1 MPRLFFAAVM
11 IALGIQGFVT
21 GQFTAVW
28 QPVPRGVPAREVL
41 AYLCALLSLS
51 SGVGLLVRRTAGIA
65 ARALLIGLIVW
76 LLAWRMWFLL
86 TAPLIEGSWSF
97 ADTLVM
103 IAGTAVLFAKFD
115 AEWGRRLGFATV
127 LRTARILY
135 AIGLIPFGYAH
146 FANVAGTAGL
156 VPAWLPWHVAWAYVT
171 GATFLAASVAILI
184 GRFAREAAGLST
196 LQMALFGLLVWVP
209 VIMKGSAQPFQW
221 MEFATTMS
229 LTAAGW
235 VVAESYR

>member
-28 QPVPRGVPAREVL
+28 QPVPRGIPAREVL

-51 SGVGLLVRRTAGIA
+51 TGVGLLVRRTAGIA

-76 LLAWRMWFLL
+76 LLAWRVWFLL

-115 AEWGRRLGFATV
+115 AEWGRRLGF
-127 LRTARILY
+127 
-135 AIGLIPFGYAH
+135 
-146 FANVAGTAGL
+146 
-156 VPAWLPWHVAWAYVT
+156 
-171 GATFLAASVAILI
+171 
-184 GRFAREAAGLST
+184 
-196 LQMALFGLLVWVP
+196 
-209 VIMKGSAQPFQW
+209 
-221 MEFATTMS
+221 
-229 LTAAGW
+229 
-235 VVAESYR
+235 